1 MSELERPVGRGRI
14 RVVEGDLTVQ
24 DVDAIVNAA
33 NRFLQHG
40 GGVAG
45 AIVAAGGAIIQE
57 ESDRAAPIRV
67 GQAVL
72 TSGGALPARHVIHAV
87 GPRMGEGD
95 EDRKLRDAGEA
106 ALDVAERHGLASVAF
121 PAISSG
127 VFGYPIERS
136 AAILVDC
143 AVRHLEAG
151 GGSVSEIVFCLWG
164 MEAYGVFERE
174 LRSRLEPGQSGS

>member
-1 MSELERPVGRGRI
+1 MSERVCSVGRGRI
-14 RVVEGDLTVQ
+14 RVVEGDLTAQ

-45 AIVAAGGAIIQE
+45 AIVAAGGSIIQE
-57 ESDRAAPIRV
+57 ESDRVAPIRV
-67 GQAVL
+67 GQAVI
-72 TSGGALPARHVIHAV
+72 TTGGALPAGHVIHAV

-95 EDRKLRDAGEA
+95 EDGKLRAAGES
-106 ALDVAERHGLASVAF
+106 ALEVAERHGLTSIAF

-151 GGSVSEIVFCLWG
+151 EGSVSEIVFCLWG
-164 MEAYGVFERE
+164 MDAYRVFERQ
-174 LRSRLEPGQSGS
+174 LLSHLTPDT